1 MTFIQKA
8 FRNLHPL
15 IQFVFIICV
24 SLTGMGLAVFVG
36 TFISAWVCDTGASLT
51 ELISAMGNLENKP
64 GICANLLLNS
74 INQILAFGAAG
85 LAYTLLHGTAPGVG
99 FSSMGKNQHLNKFLI
114 GAVVITLGFSPFLD
128 LTYRLNEW
136 LLVDGSKIH
145 TMAAAYEA
153 EAMRITMAML
163 KMETSKQLLA
173 TLFAVAVL
181 PAVCEEW
188 LFRGTIQPIFAKWSG
203 NIHIGIWVSAF
214 LFSAIHF
221 QFFGFL
227 PRLLL
232 GAGFGYMVVASGSLW
247 PAVLGHF
254 VNNGVAVFAAW
265 WLGPEWIPEGMNPS
279 EGSLGLAEA
288 ITSAIGAAAIIGSVW
303 WLKEKTKFLEVRSQ

>member
-1 MTFIQKA
+1 
-8 FRNLHPL
+8 
-15 IQFVFIICV
+15 
-24 SLTGMGLAVFVG
+24 
-36 TFISAWVCDTGASLT
+36 
-51 ELISAMGNLENKP
+51 
-64 GICANLLLNS
+64 
-74 INQILAFGAAG
+74 
-85 LAYTLLHGTAPGVG
+85 
-99 FSSMGKNQHLNKFLI
+99 MGKNPDLNKFLI

-145 TMAAAYEA
+145 TMAAALEA

-254 VNNGVAVFAAW
+254 VNNGVAVLAAW

>member
-15 IQFVFIICV
+15 IQFIFIICV
-24 SLTGMGLAVFVG
+24 SLTGMGLAVFFG
-36 TFISAWVCDTGASLT
+36 TFISAWVCGTEASLK
-51 ELISAMGNLENKP
+51 ELISAMGNLENNT
-64 GICANLLLNS
+64 GICANLLLS
-74 INQILAFGAAG
+74 SCNQILAFGTAG

-99 FSSMGKNQHLNKFLI
+99 FSSMGKNIHLNKFLI

-136 LLVDGSKIH
+136 LLVDGSTIH
-145 TMAAAYEA
+145 TMVAAREA

-163 KMETSKQLLA
+163 KMETSNQLLA

-188 LFRGTIQPIFAKWSG
+188 LFRGAIQPIFAKWSG

-214 LFSAIHF
+214 IFSAIHV

-265 WLGPEWIPEGMNPS
+265 WLGPEWLAEGMNPS
-279 EGSLGLAEA
+279 EGSLGLTEA
-288 ITSAIGAAAIIGSVW
+288 ITSALGAVAIIGSVW
-303 WLKEKTKFLEVRSQ
+303 WLKEKTKRPEVLAQ

>member
-24 SLTGMGLAVFVG
+24 SLTGMSLAVFFG
-36 TFISAWVCDTGASLT
+36 TFISAWVCGTGASLT

-64 GICANLLLNS
+64 GICATLLLNS
-74 INQILAFGAAG
+74 LNQILAFAGAGFVYAM
-85 LAYTLLHGTAPGVG
+85 LHGPGRGVG
-99 FSSMGKNQHLNKFLI
+99 FSQTGENKHLFKFLI
-114 GAVVITLGFSPFLD
+114 GAVIITLGFSPFLD

-136 LLVDGSKIH
+136 LLVDGSTLH
-145 TMAAAYEA
+145 TMAAEIKDGYPQF
-153 EAMRITMAML
+153 TMAML

-232 GAGFGYMVVASGSLW
+232 GAGFGYMVVL
-247 PAVLGHF
+247 
-254 VNNGVAVFAAW
+254 VAVCGQLYW
-265 WLGPEWIPEGMNPS
+265 DTL
-279 EGSLGLAEA
+279 
-288 ITSAIGAAAIIGSVW
+288 
-303 WLKEKTKFLEVRSQ
+303 